1 MKWGDSMSKKMICDI
16 LLVVLSALFITVQV
30 IAEQDYI
37 PIFDGKIE

>member
-30 IAEQDYI
+30 IAEQDDI
-37 PIFDGKIE
+37 LILDDKSE